1 MQPEGAPPV
10 ERLIVERA
18 VLTPGGIRLSVL
30 NDGPDPVTIA
40 QVTVDDAYWAF
51 TAEENR
57 TELGHLGRT
66 RLDIP
71 YPWVQGEAHFVKVIT
86 STGTVFEHEI
96 AVAVETPKV
105 ETRQIL
111 AFALIGLYVGVIP
124 VALGLM
130 WFPLVKRLGP
140 TGLDVLLALTIG
152 LLLFL
157 LIDTAHEGVSSA
169 SALPESYQGLAVF
182 TAAALGAYLA
192 LEAFGSW
199 LKARR
204 SAGVRRGSNG
214 AVLALLIATGIG
226 LHNFGEGLAI
236 GAAFA
241 LGEAALGTLLVVG
254 FMLHNTTEGL
264 AIVAPLAKER
274 PSLRQLAW
282 LGFIG
287 GAPTVVGAWVG
298 GLVYSPGARGAVPRP
313 RCRCHRAGAAADW
326 PPDGRHRVHQQAF
339 LFAAGPF
346 GPGGRVSH
354 HARDGHAGRVT
365 TNTHADHQ
373 SPRPGLARRPA
384 ARRAPACSCRG
395 SSTHVKRSTKSGLPP
410 VSMSFHVEDIA
421 GANPTMALTAGE
433 QVKVT
438 IRNEDRGMLHDFS
451 IPEWGVRTGGVEWG
465 DERSITFRVPAT
477 ASTLSYICTPHSVM
491 MSGRITVSK

>member
-1 MQPEGAPPV
+1 MDRPSASRVWILAVIPLALLAVLLLVLMRTGPLGVVQPEGAPPV
-10 ERLIVERA
+10 ERLVIERA
-18 VLTPGGIRLSVL
+18 VLAADGIRLSVL
-30 NDGPDPVTIA
+30 NDGPDAVTIA

-51 TAEENR
+51 TAAEGR

-130 WFPLVKRLGP
+130 WFPLVKRLGS
-140 TGLDVLLALTIG
+140 TGLDALLALTLG

-157 LIDTAHEGVSSA
+157 LIDTTHEGVSSA

-182 TAAALGAYLA
+182 AAAALGAYLS

-204 SAGVRRGSNG
+204 SAGARRGSSG

-241 LGEAALGTLLVVG
+241 LGEAALGTLLVIG

-264 AIVAPLAKER
+264 AIVAPLAKDR

-282 LGFIG
+282 LGFLG
-287 GAPTVVGAWVG
+287 GAPTIVGAWVG
-298 GLVYSPGARGAVPRP
+298 GLVYSPVLAVSFLGLG
-313 RCRCHRAGAAADW
+313 AGAIAQVLLQIGRQMAGTESIGRRFSS
-326 PPDGRHRVHQQAF
+326 PPVLSG
-339 LFAAGPF
+339 LAAGF
-346 GPGGRVSH
+346 LIML
-354 HARDGHAGRVT
+354 VT
-365 TNTHADHQ
+365 
-373 SPRPGLARRPA
+373 
-384 ARRAPACSCRG
+384 
-395 SSTHVKRSTKSGLPP
+395 
-410 VSMSFHVEDIA
+410 
-421 GANPTMALTAGE
+421 
-433 QVKVT
+433 
-438 IRNEDRGMLHDFS
+438 GMLV
-451 IPEWGVRTGGVEWG
+451 G
-465 DERSITFRVPAT
+465 
-477 ASTLSYICTPHSVM
+477 
-491 MSGRITVSK
+491 

>member
-1 MQPEGAPPV
+1 MDRTSATRVWILAAIPLALLAVLLFVLMRTGPLGVVQPEGTPPV
-10 ERLIVERA
+10 ERLIIERA
-18 VLTPGGIRLSVL
+18 VLTDDGIRLSLL

-51 TAEENR
+51 TAHENR

-105 ETRQIL
+105 ETRQIV

-130 WFPLVKRLGP
+130 WFPLVKRLGS
-140 TGLDVLLALTIG
+140 TGLDVLLALTLG

-157 LIDTAHEGVSSA
+157 LIDTTSEGVSSA

-182 TAAALGAYLA
+182 AAAALGAYLS

-204 SAGVRRGSNG
+204 SAGARRGSNG

-241 LGEAALGTLLVVG
+241 LGEAALGTLLVIG

-264 AIVAPLAKER
+264 AIVAPLAKDR

-282 LGFIG
+282 LGFLG

-298 GLVYSPGARGAVPRP
+298 GLVYSPVLAVLFLGLG
-313 RCRCHRAGAAADW
+313 AGAIAQVLLQIGRQMADTESITRRFSS
-326 PPDGRHRVHQQAF
+326 PPVLSG
-339 LFAAGPF
+339 LAAGF
-346 GPGGRVSH
+346 LIML
-354 HARDGHAGRVT
+354 VT
-365 TNTHADHQ
+365 
-373 SPRPGLARRPA
+373 
-384 ARRAPACSCRG
+384 
-395 SSTHVKRSTKSGLPP
+395 
-410 VSMSFHVEDIA
+410 
-421 GANPTMALTAGE
+421 
-433 QVKVT
+433 
-438 IRNEDRGMLHDFS
+438 GMLV
-451 IPEWGVRTGGVEWG
+451 G
-465 DERSITFRVPAT
+465 
-477 ASTLSYICTPHSVM
+477 
-491 MSGRITVSK
+491 